1 MPGDPLAICNFLS
14 ENACHVD
21 KNIDNTEFRDIITP
35 EMNNILGGDCKTLP
49 EADMSMTA
57 GNIPLDV
64 TRAASGEEVWDIGD
78 QGLASCF
85 NLEAR
90 PDVEALEPDG
100 DLQKIAVINHIKR
113 SCKMNNIAM
122 LGNPRRIYNK
132 VANKFGIKRKNNSVI
147 HNFKLASYST
157 DESRKRYVFPSV
169 ENEAKDDDM
178 CLEDTRTIIE
188 VFEDVLSIILERYKP
203 EDIEWLSKVTGYNV
217 SIPQVTKEGLYMP
230 QELLKMYVN
239 EYKNMHGIKN
249 INKALREH
257 LEKELAADAGPT
269 EYRDPEVA
277 QEQPAIDKE
286 VEGFVSFINGHSYVL
301 TSASQKRSFRK
312 LRTRLK
318 YNRKTNKKSRAFM
331 TFMKTKY
338 YDVINCKWTSPEITK
353 EDFPLVCLVRSLG
366 RPLFF
371 LKGKAKSTSGDLA
384 SIALLMDTGC
394 THDIL
399 PEKYLK
405 AKNLAIKRNGGKSR
419 IKMYTAGAEV
429 EDCVTGEAEMVVYV
443 IGKNGEKYSC
453 NVNFLVVNDKM
464 TLTYPILGQPW
475 HAYVDHSV
483 EPGTD
488 RKVHTAGFRN
498 EAGKLVRVSVPWST
512 KASTQECN
520 SVECAE
526 PLTEEKGSIDMGK
539 ALPCSSEESEEVECI
554 AKEMVG
560 SILLVYGNTPA
571 SEVFKSLGGD
581 SREIKLEVRDD
592 LDELVFNKMDLLS
605 QFNDTLKP
613 KKGSEPSKDIKKKY
627 LGEMKKVLE
636 RHPSA
641 VSTEGRVTGNF
652 KHWEYFPD
660 VIPGK
665 TATQK
670 NRHTDLSKYP
680 AAVKKMDDLEK
691 EGIIQ
696 ISDSQS
702 TEFVHNILIQHKRQ
716 NDQVGRGWTKAD
728 QAIHSRLNKLNES
741 NVKIRILNDLTTFNR
756 CLRHIPTISL
766 PKESE
771 IRNFIRNKFITLIDL
786 KNMFYS
792 IRVSPKAYHYFN
804 FYHKK
809 TIYSITRLSQGL
821 AASPYVAVEALR
833 RALNDDEWQI
843 TRSEKRDKFELLYL
857 HYSSYE
863 QLNISFID
871 DICIGSFILCKCKG
885 NRCEL
890 GIECPTFDMDKSCQ
904 LHIEG
909 FEAVV
914 MAIERS
920 GFLIEESKVEMFTQ
934 SDFVFLG
941 TRYDALSNKYGV
953 AMDRAKSILEF
964 RVPRSVPELG
974 SRLSAVFWSAPTIPF
989 VKKLALPLIKVLYQ
1003 NHFQW
1008 GRREMHAFN
1017 NMKLA
1022 VALSVS
1028 ILNIFNEN
1036 RYGVLVSDSS
1046 KFCASYTFY
1055 QVDEQGRLLLVA
1067 TDTRVL
1073 TGAECRKVAVYRELL
1088 CLTYGLEQIEHFIM
1102 ASKKT
1107 ILVIADAQSILY
1119 LKNAQ
1124 PWDGALGKVALYVSR
1139 FPNLMYTFVPG
1150 RFMGLCDV
1158 LSRQFTDAFLT
1169 KTDAPLSK
1177 IMSELVPPVPDN
1189 IRKHTYMMSAEELSR
1204 YLTSK
1209 GAKTRLD
1216 LWDRG
1221 ESCRQK
1227 EIRARDIQEVITEA
1241 QPLQHLMNY
1250 LKDPYNISKLNAPAV
1265 KDLFKTLSG
1274 ASKTKIEMFLKDTQ
1288 LGYLRDILK
1297 NIDYKSDWKMVFEP
1311 ITPKQGKRVIGW
1323 TPDQEAPGASKSS
1336 KQKVAALTPT
1346 PEHRDGSARPSEGSN
1361 SVTEQLTLPA
1371 LTSDK
1376 QDAEE
1381 ATTNMVTTRLA
1392 KKKESECPTDKLHS
1406 IEIGENSSGCIHQ
1419 KVLSKSVVLTKKCW
1433 EDFCNKLSFW
1443 DEFVEAIRGM
1453 AKLLSKQPQYN
1464 SISQKILNYTSI
1476 KCLVAK
1482 LAVVRDLCAI
1492 LSNTQLLSTTL
1503 KSNLADTCVVMYSDE
1518 SPDWQLVEKKGRLVM
1533 VLSRDVT
1540 LEPFDYVQLAGHM
1553 IVLNNDIEVDQVY
1566 KKGKVKLYFDCIN
1579 AHVVLCQSIGLYST
1593 EVVPV
1598 MLSKGEELFEVS
1610 VRKVQE
1616 STIIFAKIP
1625 KSKSDMFLSCLSHL
1639 VMSKESCRLTEIMTD
1654 YFGEVNQA
1662 ICRNDET
1669 IGDTEFS
1676 NVATVLAGEVIEE
1689 DEDSDSDNDDEAHD
1703 GIDFP
1708 DQENEDPEP
1717 DAQAPE
1723 PETEIEEETG
1733 TNIRVEKNKLNYH
1746 GRMELSSLLFNHR
1759 MRQKRKFISKLDLIS
1774 LQNSDAFLQKIRKDL
1789 EDKSVDR
1796 TGEGEQLFMIENK
1809 ILYRNSHIK
1818 KLGVT
1823 FKTICI
1829 PRFLMKNVVINLHQA
1844 YDMHYSSDDLY
1855 TLLRTSVYCYDL
1867 YELIKQ
1873 VRLSCPT
1880 CMYSHPAAKR
1890 KVRGNKL
1897 LWRRFNKGSNFVAYT
1912 DLCFLPVASQT
1923 KQNACLCY
1931 MDSVS
1936 QYFIAIPL
1944 KGKMEDEIIKA
1955 LKSIYLVLPTPGVL
1969 ASDLGS
1975 EYLSGKVRKFL
1986 NEMEIEQY
1994 FGITKDSQSLIEGAI
2009 KIFKTTLNAFL
2020 HKSNLDPCDWMK
2032 VLIPTVRAVNERP
2045 PGKFGLLSRRELF
2058 FNPMQYTSSLV
2069 KSLCQDEG
2077 MDSLPKF
2084 HITHLKNKESE
2095 ELRLIKKKG
2104 LVNPRLH
2111 KGKVVRT
2118 EVARVDQ
2125 ESTPS
2130 DGTNIWYE
2138 PGEKKKK
2145 PGNKQLKSS
2154 TGSFLKILK
2163 VLSGGNAA
2171 VAKDLLNGAKN
2182 RYHVGE
2188 LRDIS
2193 FYPFPNKNINLHML
2207 RKYIPDKHSAP
2218 WAKRVSCT
2226 QQPLVFAVTDQSEAG
2241 AASSAGH
2248 GQSEASKSC
2257 ISTSASRSILKV
2269 KGEKI
2274 VQPLNAELTHSDNG
2288 ISQYN
2293 AYERA
2298 FDLCSFLNK
2307 TDKCQPAPANWMV
2320 HLLNQPPN
2328 FGTNLACHRSFPA
2341 GARCQHTRRVTFS
2354 QDSVSRVQPDRPC
2367 DHTGLVALCNVYCV
2381 SSRELVMHCCPECLV
2396 KRVRD
2401 DQVE

>member
-14 ENACHVD
+14 GNACHVD
-21 KNIDNTEFRDIITP
+21 KIIDNTEFRDIITP
-35 EMNNILGGDCKTLP
+35 EMNDILGGDCEIPP
-49 EADMSMTA
+49 EAEGSVTA
-57 GNIPLDV
+57 GNVPLDV
-64 TRAASGEEVWDIGD
+64 TRTAGGEEVWNIGD
-78 QGLASCF
+78 QGSASCF
-85 NLEAR
+85 NLEAG
-90 PDVEALEPDG
+90 PDAEALGPDD
-100 DLQKIAVINHIKR
+100 DLQKVAIINHIKR
-113 SCKMNNIAM
+113 SCKMNNVAM
-122 LGNPRRIYNK
+122 LGNPRRVYNK
-132 VANKFGIKRKNNSVI
+132 LANKFGIRRKNKSGI
-147 HNFKLASYST
+147 RNFKLASYST
-157 DESRKRYVFPSV
+157 EESRKRYVFPSV

-188 VFEDVLSIILERYKP
+188 VFEDVLSTILERYKP
-203 EDIEWLSKVTGYNV
+203 EDVQWLSKITGYNV

-257 LEKELAADAGPT
+257 LEKELAADTEPA
-269 EYRDPEVA
+269 EYRDPGAA
-277 QEQPAIDKE
+277 QEQPVTDKE
-286 VEGFVSFINGHSYVL
+286 VEGFVSFIDGHSYVL
-301 TSASQKRSFRK
+301 TSASHKRSFRK

-318 YNRKTNKKSRAFM
+318 YNRKMNKKSRAFM
-331 TFMKTKY
+331 TFMRSKY
-338 YDVINCKWTSPEITK
+338 YDVANNAWTSPEITK

-371 LKGKAKSTSGDLA
+371 LQGKAKSTSGDLT
-384 SIALLMDTGC
+384 SISLLMDSGC
-394 THDIL
+394 THDII
-399 PEKYLK
+399 PEKYIE
-405 AKNLAIKRNGGKSR
+405 AKNLVVKRYGGKSK

-429 EDCVTGEAEMVVYV
+429 ENCVTGEAEVVVYV
-443 IGKNGEKYSC
+443 IGRNGEKYSC
-453 NVNFLVVNDKM
+453 NVDFLVVNDRM
-464 TLTYPILGQPW
+464 TLSNPILGQPW
-475 HAYVDHSV
+475 HTYVDHSV

-488 RKVHTAGFRN
+488 RKVQTAGFAN
-498 EAGKLVRVSVPWST
+498 EAGKMVRVSVPWST
-512 KASTQECN
+512 TASTRECN

-526 PLTEEKGSIDMGK
+526 LVTKDKDPTDLGEAPPCGNEE
-539 ALPCSSEESEEVECI
+539 AEEVDGI

-560 SILLVYGNTPA
+560 SVLLVYGDTPA

-581 SREIKLEVRDD
+581 SREIKLEVRDE
-592 LDELVFNKMDLLS
+592 LDELVFDKMDLLS
-605 QFNDTLKP
+605 QFNNTLKP
-613 KKGSEPSKDIKKKY
+613 KKGSEPAKDIKKKY

-665 TATQK
+665 TATQR

-792 IRVSPKAYHYFN
+792 IRVNPKAYHYFN

-833 RALNDDEWQI
+833 RALNNDEWQI
-843 TRSEKRDKFELLYL
+843 TRSEKRDKFELLYM

-871 DICIGSFILCKCKG
+871 DICIGSFILCGCKG
-885 NRCEL
+885 NKCEL

-904 LHIEG
+904 LHVEG

-920 GFLIEESKVEMFTQ
+920 GFLIEKSKVEMFTQ

-953 AMDRAKSILEF
+953 AMDRAKSILSF

-1017 NMKLA
+1017 NLKLA

-1028 ILNIFNEN
+1028 ILNIFDEN

-1055 QVDEQGRLLLVA
+1055 QIDEQGRLLLVA

-1150 RFMGLCDV
+1150 RFMGLCDI

-1177 IMSELVPPVPDN
+1177 IMSELVPPIPEN
-1189 IRKHTYMMSAEELSR
+1189 IRKHTYLMSAEELSR

-1227 EIRARDIQEVITEA
+1227 EIRARDLQEVITEA
-1241 QPLQHLMNY
+1241 QPLQHLLHY
-1250 LKDPYNISKLNAPAV
+1250 LKDPFNISKLNAPAV

-1274 ASKTKIEMFLKDTQ
+1274 ASKTKIEMFLRDTQ
-1288 LGYLRDILK
+1288 LSYLRDVLK
-1297 NIDYKSDWKMVFEP
+1297 GIDYKSDWKMVFEP
-1311 ITPKQGKRVIGW
+1311 ITPDRGKRIIGW
-1323 TPDQEAPGASKSS
+1323 TPEPETPGVSKRS
-1336 KQKVAALTPT
+1336 KQKVAVVTPT
-1346 PEHRDGSARPSEGSN
+1346 PGHQDGSARSPGGHN
-1361 SVTEQLTLPA
+1361 SVTEHLTLPA

-1376 QDAEE
+1376 QDAEGV
-1381 ATTNMVTTRLA
+1381 TTNMVTTRLA
-1392 KKKESECPTDKLHS
+1392 KKKETACPTDKLHS
-1406 IEIGENSSGCIHQ
+1406 IKFGGDDNGCVHQ
-1419 KVLSKSVVLTKKCW
+1419 KVLSRSVVLTKECW
-1433 EDFCNKLSFW
+1433 ENFCNKLSFW
-1443 DEFVEAIRGM
+1443 DEFVEAIGGM
-1453 AKLLSKQPQYN
+1453 AKLLSKQPDYN
-1464 SISQKILNYTSI
+1464 SISQKILNYNSI

-1492 LSNTQLLSTTL
+1492 LSNTQLIATTL
-1503 KSNLADTCVVMYSDE
+1503 KSNIADTCVVMYSDE
-1518 SPDWQLVEKKGRLVM
+1518 SPDWQLMEKKGRLM
-1533 VLSRDVT
+1533 MILTRDVT

-1553 IVLNNDIEVDQVY
+1553 IVLNTDIEVEQVY
-1566 KKGKVKLYFDCIN
+1566 QKGKVKLYFDCIN
-1579 AHVVLCQSIGLYST
+1579 AHVVLCQSVGLYST
-1593 EVVPV
+1593 DVVPV
-1598 MLSKGEELFEVS
+1598 TLNKGEELFEVTTK
-1610 VRKVQE
+1610 KVQE
-1616 STIIFAKIP
+1616 SSVIFAKIP
-1625 KSKSDMFLSCLSHL
+1625 KSKSDLFLSCLSHL
-1639 VMSKESCRLTEIMTD
+1639 VMSKESCRLTEVMTD
-1654 YFGEVNQA
+1654 YFGEVNLA
-1662 ICRNDET
+1662 VCRNDGV
-1669 IGDTEFS
+1669 IGDTELS

-1689 DEDSDSDNDDEAHD
+1689 EDDNDETDDVE
-1703 GIDFP
+1703 INFP
-1708 DQENEDPEP
+1708 DPEIDPPEP

-1723 PETEIEEETG
+1723 PEEETG
-1733 TNIRVEKNKLNYH
+1733 TNIRVEKNKLDYH

-1759 MRQKRKFISKLDLIS
+1759 MRQTRKFISKSDLIS
-1774 LQNSDAFLQKIRKDL
+1774 LQNSDVFLQKIRKDL
-1789 EDKSVDR
+1789 EDKTVDR

-1873 VRLSCPT
+1873 VRLSCPA

-1912 DLCFLPVASQT
+1912 DLCFLPVAAQT
-1923 KQNACLCY
+1923 KQTACLCY

-1944 KGKMEDEIIKA
+1944 KGKMEDEIIRA
-1955 LKSIYLVLPTPGVL
+1955 LRAIYLVLPTPGVL

-2032 VLIPTVRAVNERP
+2032 VLIPAVRAMNERP

-2058 FNPMQYTSSLV
+2058 FNPMQFTSSLV

-2077 MDSLPKF
+2077 TDSLPKF

-2111 KGKVVRT
+2111 KGKVVRS

-2138 PGEKKKK
+2138 DDGNKKK

-2207 RKYIPDKHSAP
+2207 RKFIPDKHSAP
-2218 WAKRVSCT
+2218 WAKRISSN
-2226 QQPLVFAVTDQSEAG
+2226 QQPMVFAVTDQLEAG
-2241 AASSAGH
+2241 AASSAER
-2248 GQSEASKSC
+2248 GQSEANQNC
-2257 ISTSASRSILKV
+2257 TPTSAPRSILKV
-2269 KGEKI
+2269 KKEKI
-2274 VQPLNAELTHSDNG
+2274 VQPLNAELTLSDNG
-2288 ISQYN
+2288 ISQFQ
-2293 AYERA
+2293 AYIKA
-2298 FDLCSFLNK
+2298 FELCSFLNK
-2307 TDKCQPAPANWMV
+2307 TDKCQPDPANWMV

-2341 GARCQHTRRVTFS
+2341 GARCQHTRRVTFA
-2354 QDSVSRVQPDRPC
+2354 QGSVSRAQPDRPC
-2367 DHTGLVALCNVYCV
+2367 GDTGLMTLCNIYCV
-2381 SSRELVMHCCPECLV
+2381 SSRELVMHCCPQCV
-2396 KRVRD
+2396 ARRVSS